1 MQDIISIGDKLN
13 VEILINGE
21 QETDAAK
28 RRIFNCRVMDMP
40 SEYILRITMP
50 FYEGRLVPL
59 EIGTEYRIC
68 VYTQKGI
75 YESDFVVVK
84 RLKEGNLFMAD
95 MELQKDMKKV
105 QRREFYRYGCR
116 LETAYRI
123 ASAKEEIDPRDLR
136 ELEWK
141 KAVIVDISGGG
152 IRMVTEHR
160 ETTPALIQ
168 LRFRLPLQDRMQE
181 FLPYGNLL
189 SSAPNENNPVIQEC
203 HVMFEQI
210 SEKEREQ
217 IIRYIFEDE
226 RRKILKNK
234 GLE

>member
-13 VEILINGE
+13 VERLIDGE
-21 QETDAAK
+21 RETDIS
-28 RRIFNCRVMDMP
+28 RRRVFNCRIMDIP
-40 SEYILRITMP
+40 DEYILRITMP

-59 EIGTEYRIC
+59 EIGDQYRIC
-68 VYTQKGI
+68 AYTQKGI
-75 YESDFVVVK
+75 YESSFVVIK

-95 MELQKDMKKV
+95 MELQGKLQKV
-105 QRREFYRYGCR
+105 QRREYYRYGCR
-116 LETAYRI
+116 LEADYRL
-123 ASAKEEIDPRDLR
+123 ASYKETTEPDEQD
-136 ELEWK
+136 WK

-152 IRMVTEHR
+152 IRMVTEHK
-160 ETTPALIQ
+160 EATPTLIQ
-168 LRFRLPLQDRMQE
+168 LRFRLPVQDRMQQ
-181 FLPYGNLL
+181 FLPYGNML
-189 SSAPNENNPVIQEC
+189 SSAPNENNPILQES
-203 HVMFEQI
+203 HVMFDQM